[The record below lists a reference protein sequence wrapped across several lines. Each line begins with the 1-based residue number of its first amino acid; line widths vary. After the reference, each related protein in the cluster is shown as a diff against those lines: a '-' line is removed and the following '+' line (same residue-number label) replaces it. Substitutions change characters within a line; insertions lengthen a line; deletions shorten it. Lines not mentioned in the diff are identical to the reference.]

1 MSKLLCILL
10 AALMLGGCVR
20 SEVREARRERA
31 PLREVFPPPTLEQA
45 APAAAPAPE
54 PGTGTAAAS
63 DEAPA
68 EGDAP
73 SESDQAGVEMR
84 LDSPTFADEFSEA
97 RPAVEEA
104 QQAAADTAAADVA
117 AAAAADA
124 ALAEAGEEV
133 DEAGGLTDD
142 LVTPEPVPE
151 QEDEA
156 SLPAPAVEAARTDA
170 APAEAAP
177 PAPVEATAPAEA
189 TEPAEATGPVVQPL
203 PGPDTRTPPRIVVST
218 RPAILVPLYGKPR
231 MVKVPGTALTRI
243 ENTPGVVLKGK
254 SGNYYIPVYDGFMH
268 SKKLDGNWIATKPI
282 PKVLYKGK
290 DEALKAGQLDLFAAV
305 PNPRT
310 GRTPTLELGAPRVI
324 VSSQPTALVVVDG
337 PPGFQRVPGTELSR
351 VVNSESVMFRDEAT
365 GQLYVQIGERWYRA
379 PSLGGPWSGVPEGEL
394 PADISAVLQAAS

>member
-1 MSKLLCILL
+1 MSKLFCILL

-45 APAAAPAPE
+45 APPTATAPE
-54 PGTGTAAAS
+54 PGTATAAAS

-124 ALAEAGEEV
+124 ALAEAG
-133 DEAGGLTDD
+133 DDAADDAGGLTDD
-142 LVTPEPVPE
+142 LITPEPEPG
-151 QEDEA
+151 DESA
-156 SLPAPAVEAARTDA
+156 LPAPALEEDRAEA

-177 PAPVEATAPAEA
+177 PAPVEATAPAVA
-189 TEPAEATGPVVQPL
+189 TEPAEAAGPVVQPL

-268 SKKLDGNWIATKPI
+268 SKKLDGNWIVTKPI
-282 PKVLYKGK
+282 PKVLHKGK
-290 DEALKAGQLDLFAAV
+290 EEALKAGQLDLFAAV
-305 PNPRT
+305 PSPRT

-351 VVNSESVMFRDEAT
+351 VVNSESVMFRDEAA